1 MGMATNEISSTND
14 IISCYLGVIK
24 AAFSVSECMLVSQ
37 NLDFCESISIFFI
50 PYFFL
55 PLIASLLIS
64 SFCPLYRLSFVS
76 NVNWFPFQERDKSNR
91 C

>member
-1 MGMATNEISSTND
+1 MGMATKEISSNND

-50 PYFFL
+50 PPSFFT
-55 PLIASLLIS
+55 LIAFILIS
-64 SFCPLYRLSFVS
+64 SFCPLYRLSFAS
-76 NVNWFPFQERDKSNR
+76 NFNCFPFQERDKSNR